1 VDEVTQPA
9 ALVLGALVAV
19 ASLALCC
26 LFAAVATVLCRQ
38 RRSNR
43 PRGQVAIKPPAPEE
57 EKPSV
62 ELSVISAPA
71 TVRPHRH
78 LTTQRRSQV
87 EVVDGCQHEAL
98 LAKEAHGH
106 CAVHPQLP
114 QDVCGTWRR
123 SKEIPRIGK
132 CRSFTSFQ

>member
-1 VDEVTQPA
+1 MTQPA

-38 RRSNR
+38 RRSSR
-43 PRGQVAIKPPAPEE
+43 PRGAGAASKSPSPVE
-57 EKPSV
+57 EKPPV

-87 EVVDGCQHEAL
+87 EVVEGCQHEAL
-98 LAKEAHGH
+98 LAKDMQ
-106 CAVHPQLP
+106 VHSPGCPSHQAP
-114 QDVCGTWRR
+114 MPHEMCGTWRR
-123 SKEIPRIGK
+123 SKEMHRGGE
-132 CRSFTSFQ
+132 